1 VTRSNT
7 ASSVATAGAW
17 TDPKKKACGNTG
29 FLFVFREVNTLLNET
44 IYHKEI
50 FMFAILIST
59 ENLPVIA
66 LRMEHHSDFDMKD
79 LDMYI
84 RSHRDWYMITG
95 YIDFAG
101 KFHSWSIQPKY
112 LLKTDFEYDADKIQT
127 QWDQIVRKPK

>member
-1 VTRSNT
+1 
-7 ASSVATAGAW
+7 
-17 TDPKKKACGNTG
+17 
-29 FLFVFREVNTLLNET
+29 
-44 IYHKEI
+44 
-50 FMFAILIST
+50 
-59 ENLPVIA
+59 
-66 LRMEHHSDFDMKD
+66 MKD